1 MMTKSS
7 KKRIPFLLTA
17 LCLTVCITLSSCGFS
32 SAGSV
37 SVIRKVATRNE
48 ISVPGTG
55 NEKLH
60 YSSGTDKLKKTGV
73 SSGFIDLY
81 IDEEKC
87 APAVY
92 DNSADMMWSALPEAP
107 SVGENEEVPP
117 CSASVVS
124 LRIIGGTDVYLLN
137 SQDNSVAYGT
147 ASAEKS
153 DKGYKFTYNIFDSA
167 ENASA
172 KKHDKSSVGFA
183 VTLDVTLADGNMTVD
198 CKYKNLTG
206 NKDAFIENI
215 EILNSFGAYD
225 DTDSENFLLVP
236 DGCGAVINTAVYD
249 ESFESLSFAVYGD
262 DPGIPDENSGTAPVP
277 AFGIGRGNAAF
288 AALIE
293 KGDAVSRINADKSK
307 GEGSFNRVYSCVNIT
322 PCVYEDD
329 KLYISDKPTT
339 DEVKLCYRFLSGINA
354 SYSGMAS
361 AIREQLIRNSVLT
374 PGSITP
380 TEHLPFYLTL
390 NGIEY
395 RKGLFGIKSPKV
407 LTDFDQAHDMLV
419 RMKNKGISNVTVR
432 YNSAGTG
439 GPDSADITRSEVLP
453 ELGGNKGLKELYAYI
468 SDQNMSLFMK
478 ANILTSAEDFK
489 KSGARDIFNG
499 KVKGEAGFFRDLSG
513 LADVA
518 LKVLTVMKNLPVT
531 GICISDAGQYL
542 YSDFSGKGLLRQE
555 ASDLL
560 HEKISR
566 LSTTGEIMVEHCN
579 FNVLKNASRIIDI
592 PLTTTVSK
600 SGSYI
605 PVPFI
610 QLILHG
616 ICDYAGHPINTG
628 KNTKETLLKYIEYGA
643 SPHYEW
649 NYVADDK
656 NESDIRY
663 YDNTINGAAEYY
675 AAADEALNDLRDARM
690 TNHYRAEDG
699 VYCTEYDN
707 GARIIVNYTD
717 SSCNVLGA
725 VVPARS
731 FLRTGGG

>member
-1 MMTKSS
+1 MEKSS
-7 KKRIPFLLTA
+7 KKRIFFLLTA
-17 LCLTVCITLSSCGFS
+17 ISLSVCILLSSCGFS
-32 SAGSV
+32 AADGV
-37 SVIRKVATRNE
+37 TVIRRVATRNE
-48 ISVPGTG
+48 ISMPGTG

-60 YSSGTDKLKKTGV
+60 YSSDYGKLKQTGV
-73 SSGFIDLY
+73 SSGFIDLRL
-81 IDEEKC
+81 DEEKC
-87 APAVY
+87 SLGVY
-92 DNSADMMWSALPEAP
+92 DKSADMMWSALPDMP
-107 SVGENEEVPP
+107 SLREGEEIPP
-117 CSASVVS
+117 CDASMVS

-137 SQDNSVAYGT
+137 SQDNAVAYGT

-153 DKGYKFTYNIFDSA
+153 DNGYKFTYNIFDSA

-183 VTLDVTLADGNMTVD
+183 VTLDVTLEDGNMTVK
-198 CKYKNLTG
+198 CSYKNLTG
-206 NKDAFIENI
+206 NKDAFIEDI

-225 DTDSENFLLVP
+225 DTDSGNYLLVP
-236 DGCGAVINTAVYD
+236 DGCGAIINTSVYD
-249 ESFESLSFAVYGD
+249 ESFESLSFSVYGD
-262 DPGIPDENSGTAPVP
+262 DLSLPSESSGAAYVP
-277 AFGIGRGNAAF
+277 AFGIGRGDAAF
-288 AALIE
+288 ATLIE

-307 GEGSFNRVYSCVNIT
+307 GEGSFNRVYSTVNIT
-322 PCVYEDD
+322 PSVYEDD
-329 KLYISDKPTT
+329 KLYISDKATT
-339 DEVKLCYRFLSGINA
+339 DEIKLCYRFLSGVNA

-361 AIREQLIRNSVLT
+361 AIREQLIRNSVL
-374 PGSITP
+374 SARSVTP

-390 NGIEY
+390 NGVEY
-395 RKGLFGIKSPKV
+395 KKGLFGIKSTNV
-407 LTDFDQAHDMLV
+407 LTDFEQAHDMLV

-432 YNSAGTG
+432 YNAAGTG
-439 GPDSADITRSEVLP
+439 GPESADINKSEVLP
-453 ELGGNKGLKELYAYI
+453 ELGGTKGLKELYNYI

-478 ANILTSAEDFK
+478 ANLLSSADDFDNA
-489 KSGARDIFNG
+489 GAKDIYNN
-499 KVKGEAGFFRDLSG
+499 KVKDTPGFFRSLSELG
-513 LADVA
+513 DVV
-518 LKVLTVMKNLPVT
+518 LNVLTATKKLPVT

-542 YSDFSGKGLLRQE
+542 YSDFSSGGLLRQK
-555 ASDLL
+555 ASDMIS
-560 HEKISR
+560 ERISR

-592 PLTTTVSK
+592 PLSTTVSK

-616 ICDYAGHPINTG
+616 ICDYAGHPINMG
-628 KNTKETLLKYIEYGA
+628 INSKETLLKYIEYGA

-649 NYVADDK
+649 NYVSYTDSD
-656 NESDIRY
+656 SDIRY

-690 TNHYRAEDG
+690 TNHYQVEDG

-707 GARIIVNYTD
+707 GAQILVNYTD